1 MIYLKIHATEQ
12 GKMLAMCDE
21 SIIDKVLSDSKVEIN
36 IRDYSD
42 FYKGKLYSEEQA
54 EKVLEEQGIVSVNI
68 VGEIS
73 IKLAVAAKL
82 VDHHNIREVNAVPY
96 AQAYRID
103 Y

>member
-1 MIYLKIHATEQ
+1 MI
-12 GKMLAMCDE
+12 AMCDE

-36 IRDYSD
+36 VRDYSD
-42 FYKGKLYSEEQA
+42 FYKGQLLSPKEA
-54 EKVLEEQGIVSVNI
+54 EKLLNQQGIVSVNI
-68 VGEIS
+68 VGELS

-82 VDHHNIREVNAVPY
+82 IDQQNIREINRVPY